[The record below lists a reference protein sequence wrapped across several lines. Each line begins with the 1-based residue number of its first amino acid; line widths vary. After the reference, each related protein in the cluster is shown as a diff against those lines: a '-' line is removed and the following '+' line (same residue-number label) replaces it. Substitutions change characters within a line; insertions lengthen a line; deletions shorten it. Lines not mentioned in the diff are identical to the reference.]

1 MARGVVSEWG
11 DPPFSS
17 FLAFVQYAEKEERTV
32 DPEVT

>member
-11 DPPFSS
+11 ELSFSS
-17 FLAFVQYAEKEERTV
+17 FLAFVQCVEKEERTV